1 MCLSREVTK
10 EIMSKN
16 IYVDCYGGN
25 ITAAL
30 AENEKLL
37 EYHIEKRNSKVIVGS
52 IYKGR
57 VENVIDGMQSA
68 FVYIG
73 LEKNGYLY
81 AGDMLA
87 DKNDVADKMEIPSV
101 LSLNVGDEIMVQ
113 AIKDPF
119 GNKGVRLSNYL
130 SFAGRYLVY
139 MPNIDVI
146 SISRKITDENL
157 REKLISMVKGVNV
170 KGGFVIRT
178 AAEFAKKRDLI
189 DEAYYLSNVYQEVIS
204 KFNDASAGD
213 VLYSEGNLAVRMLRD
228 VYTSE
233 IDKIYVAD
241 QELYEA
247 VCETAKKRGKDVLKK
262 VTFYSTGIDM
272 FEYFGLDVEVDNLLR
287 NRVDLESGAYLIID
301 KTEALTTIDV
311 NTGSYTGSTNLEST
325 VYETNLYAA
334 REIARQVRLRNI
346 GGIIIVDFINMD
358 NEQHRESVVN
368 ELIEA
373 LKHDRAKCN
382 VLGMNELGL
391 VEFTRKKK
399 RKESISLLVKNC
411 PYCHGDGNIFSNDYI
426 VLKIRTALLDVFA
439 DGYSSAIIDL
449 NVEIMS
455 YILQRGALSKDVQ
468 KIWKNK
474 RIYVVP
480 HKTYHQEFFSVRGD
494 NSTVLDLPDKAKLLY

>member
-1 MCLSREVTK
+1 
-10 EIMSKN
+10 MSKN

-30 AENEKLL
+30 AEDKKLL
-37 EYHIEKRNSKVIVGS
+37 EYHIEKRNSKIIAGS
-52 IYKGR
+52 IYKGK
-57 VENVIDGMQSA
+57 VENVLDGMQAA
-68 FVYIG
+68 FVNIG

-87 DKNDVADKMEIPSV
+87 DKYDVACKMEVPNV
-101 LSLNVGDEIMVQ
+101 LNINVGDEIMVQ

-119 GNKGVRLSNYL
+119 GNKGVRLSSHL

-139 MPNIDVI
+139 MPTFDIITV
-146 SISRKITDENL
+146 SRKITDEKL
-157 REKLISMVKGVNV
+157 REKLIAIVKSVKI
-170 KGGFVIRT
+170 KGGFIIRT
-178 AAEFAKKRDLI
+178 AGQFAKKKDLI
-189 DEAYYLSNVYQEVIS
+189 DEAKYLYSLYGEVMG
-204 KFNDASAGD
+204 KFDQAKAGE

-241 QELYEA
+241 KDLYEA
-247 VCETAKKRGKDVLKK
+247 VAENASKRGKDVLKK
-262 VTFYSTGIDM
+262 VSFYSTGIDM
-272 FEYFGLDVEVDNLLR
+272 FEYFGLSQEVDNLLR
-287 NRVDLESGAYLIID
+287 NRVDLSSGAYLIID
-301 KTEALTTIDV
+301 KTEALTAIDV
-311 NTGSYTGSTNLEST
+311 NTGSYTGSTNLETT
-325 VYETNLYAA
+325 VYETNLLAA

-346 GGIIIVDFINMD
+346 GGIVIVDFINMES
-358 NEQHRESVVN
+358 EQHRESVVN

-411 PYCHGDGNIFSNDYI
+411 PYCHGDGSIYSNDYI
-426 VLKIRTALLDVFA
+426 VLKIRTALLDIFA
-439 DGYSSAIIDL
+439 EGYSSAIVDL

-455 YILQRGALSKDVQ
+455 YILQRGALSRDVH
-468 KIWKNK
+468 KIWQNK

-480 HKTYHQEFFSVRGD
+480 HKTYHQEYFSVRGD
-494 NSTVLDLPDKAKLLY
+494 NSTVLELPDKAKLLY